1 MTAILVAA
9 AVGLLLT
16 LLGTP
21 LLIRFLHRREY
32 GQFIRQDGPQGHF
45 TKRGTP
51 TMGGLVIILATVL
64 GYGAANLIELRTPRA
79 SGILLVFLI
88 VGLGLIGFLD
98 DFEKISKQ
106 RSLGLRAWQK
116 IAGQALIGIT
126 FSVTA
131 LHFADRN
138 GLTPASTRVSFA
150 SDTNIDLAF
159 AGAGVGLVLFVLW
172 ANFLITAW
180 SNAVNLTDGLDGLA
194 AGSSAMV
201 FGAYTL
207 IGVWQTNQSCT
218 YRHSDVV
225 ATLCYQTRDPRDM
238 AMIAAALMGACFG
251 FLWWNASPAKIF
263 MGDTGS
269 LALGGALA
277 GLSILTRTQF
287 LAVVLGGLFLAEVM
301 SDVIQVAS
309 FKSTG
314 RRVFRMAPLHHHFEL
329 GGWTEVNVVIRFWI
343 IAGVCV
349 VAGLGLFYA
358 EYLVS

>member
-64 GYGAANLIELRTPRA
+64 GYEAANLIELRTPRA

-116 IAGQALIGIT
+116 IAWQALIGIT

-131 LHFADRN
+131 LRFADRN

-218 YRHSDVV
+218 YRYFDVV
-225 ATLCYQTRDPRDM
+225 ARLCYSV
-238 AMIAAALMGACFG
+238 IAQA
-251 FLWWNASPAKIF
+251 
-263 MGDTGS
+263 
-269 LALGGALA
+269 
-277 GLSILTRTQF
+277 Q
-287 LAVVLGGLFLAEVM
+287 AVV
-301 SDVIQVAS
+301 
-309 FKSTG
+309 
-314 RRVFRMAPLHHHFEL
+314 RR
-329 GGWTEVNVVIRFWI
+329 N
-343 IAGVCV
+343 
-349 VAGLGLFYA
+349 
-358 EYLVS
+358 